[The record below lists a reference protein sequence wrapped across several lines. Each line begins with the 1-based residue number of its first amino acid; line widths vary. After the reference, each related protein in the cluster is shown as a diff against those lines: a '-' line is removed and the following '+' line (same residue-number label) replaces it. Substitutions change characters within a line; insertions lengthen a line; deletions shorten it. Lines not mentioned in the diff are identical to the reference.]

1 MTYNFDDEDNSW
13 LDASL
18 EAVPVKITK
27 TEARATSKGFWK
39 MSPEFCAKVSAGLK
53 GRTLSAETCAKV
65 SAGLK
70 GRTLSAETCA
80 KISAARKGRPLSAKQ
95 KASLQGVN
103 AKPIMTPSGVF
114 PSQWAAGEWAQAN
127 GLLNAHQK
135 IRKWR
140 KTHPKLFYLIKKETI

>member
-39 MSPEFCAKVSAGLK
+39 MSPEF
-53 GRTLSAETCAKV
+53 CAKV